1 MFSSTNLDP
10 TSDTATALGSY
21 LDSYVDIIV
30 KNGWSAVRTAISTG
44 DIQQACQIFLENT
57 KRDSI
62 DFMCNVMA
70 HGAATAITSYIPTI
84 IDDSN
89 TAQIAT
95 DLAIGILNVTV
106 QSIGG
111 VLKGDISIAQAAKNI
126 LSQAVISITSAV
138 VTYYLAPFLSD
149 IITNAII
156 SAIQAAG
163 LTVGGPL
170 GAIIASLVGLAV
182 KSLLNFLLQKLIGF
196 FNQ

>member
-1 MFSSTNLDP
+1 M
-10 TSDTATALGSY
+10 
-21 LDSYVDIIV
+21 
-30 KNGWSAVRTAISTG
+30 
-44 DIQQACQIFLENT
+44 QQACQIFLENT

-62 DFMCNVMA
+62 DFMCNVVA
-70 HGAATAITSYIPTI
+70 HGCATAITAYIPTV
-84 IDDSN
+84 IDDNDS
-89 TAQIAT
+89 AQIAT

-138 VTYYLAPFLSD
+138 VSYYVAPFLSD

-156 SAIQAAG
+156 AAIEAAG
-163 LTVGGPL
+163 FTVGGPL
-170 GAIIASLVGLAV
+170 GGVIATLVGLAV
-182 KSLLNFLLQKLIGF
+182 RQLLNFLMQKLVGF